1 MPVSQDAPFRARK
14 SSGFVEISTNQGVA
28 PAASCRMLTFE
39 IDFADSRGAA
49 ILSRAIFQGHLR
61 GPNAPFRARKGS
73 GFVEISTNQGVA
85 LIGRKNTLTKLGR
98 HLVSCSLRFKLRTG
112 VKLCVKVDRTSI
124 MKSRE
129 YNDTKKSGGL
139 LRKNRSCT
147 YFKARSFACPS
158 GFESVFGF
166 GSKKA
171 SLKYRHRSL
180 WNVTT

>member
-1 MPVSQDAPFRARK
+1 MASQSRSARLFWPLPVSQDAPFRARK

-85 LIGRKNTLTKLGR
+85 SAELSRMLTFEIRGYCRGHNLRLLSGRPRSRFLSNICVLEHRRGVLQILQTFQTFR
-98 HLVSCSLRFKLRTG
+98 VDLR
-112 VKLCVKVDRTSI
+112 
-124 MKSRE
+124 
-129 YNDTKKSGGL
+129 GGKIL
-139 LRKNRSCT
+139 PKRQS
-147 YFKARSFACPS
+147 
-158 GFESVFGF
+158 
-166 GSKKA
+166 
-171 SLKYRHRSL
+171 
-180 WNVTT
+180 